1 MTNFPMWRVKYRPAG
16 TYTASR
22 YFYGGDAAEDARRR
36 ARELVREGVPV
47 RLFERVDGEWV
58 EVDP

>member
-1 MTNFPMWRVKYRPAG
+1 MWRVKYRPAG

-22 YFYGGDAAEDARRR
+22 YFYGGDAEENARRR